1 MLKKFIFIPLILCFY
16 ATALLSAEKVA
27 YVDLD
32 YLFNN
37 SNLGKKIIGSK
48 GGNIKPHIDIKKIYS
63 KFKKNRI
70 SFSKFYEKTYKI
82 DQVNLAINKMKS
94 GKLLGRP
101 LIKFE

>member
-37 SNLGKKIIGSK
+37 SNLGKKIILSLK
-48 GGNIKPHIDIKKIYS
+48 NENKKNLDTTKKKSTVLKELEQDLIKKKI
-63 KFKKNRI
+63 KKQ
-70 SFSKFYEKTYKI
+70 KI
-82 DQVNLAINKMKS
+82 K
-94 GKLLGRP
+94 
-101 LIKFE
+101 LIKKFLN

>member
-37 SNLGKKIIGSK
+37 SNLGKKIILSLK
-48 GGNIKPHIDIKKIYS
+48 NEN
-63 KFKKNRI
+63 KKNLDNKKKNH
-70 SFSKFYEKTYKI
+70 SFWK
-82 DQVNLAINKMKS
+82 LINS
-94 GKLLGRP
+94 DD
-101 LIKFE
+101 